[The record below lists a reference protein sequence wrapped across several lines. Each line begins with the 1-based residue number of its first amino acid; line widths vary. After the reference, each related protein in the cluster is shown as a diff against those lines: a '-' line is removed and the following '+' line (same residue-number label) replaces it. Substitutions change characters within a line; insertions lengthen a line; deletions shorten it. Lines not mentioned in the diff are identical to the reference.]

1 MPLPMT
7 TIALEITNP
16 TQNNQI
22 AIPPAPAP
30 GGSLPG
36 TSTTSSSTNNQS
48 ETSNP
53 VDTQVLTESE
63 QPKPPDQPPKTS
75 TAASLSSQLPTTTKS
90 LEIPTTQPNDPSSQP
105 NRPKLTIIK
114 SKTKLGEIST
124 SVEFG
129 VRPGPVTF
137 QSIPDLAPHH
147 CNFHF
152 ECAVCSHTTWIK
164 TISSLVKTPHS
175 ESTLVQYLSGLHDP
189 PESVISKWV
198 KIIAASVEIM
208 SENLYNPRGPERDK
222 DELKIVQGIQVL
234 NYLEKLKNSSS
245 TFDTSDETNSDS
257 QNLVMKRS
265 PTDNVLHQFCNK
277 IIQVFMGYV
286 TFQTHGLSNAPL
298 TPAQRKKRLQM
309 AQSSSQNPSNSLLVA
324 IDANVLSDIA
334 QLKEDWPIWRNL
346 LAFVSK
352 LFQPAFNSANKI
364 VSIRKAPKCHQLA
377 EAITMDFLN
386 HWEDKQPSSPFII
399 PYSSQQISDK

>member
-1 MPLPMT
+1 MT

-16 TQNNQI
+16 TQN
-22 AIPPAPAP
+22 
-30 GGSLPG
+30 S

-105 NRPKLTIIK
+105 NRPKLTIINSLGQDFLK
-114 SKTKLGEIST
+114 PLTKELWNCPDIINFPLLSTFSNKNNTLQPHQFIST
-124 SVEFG
+124 
-129 VRPGPVTF
+129 
-137 QSIPDLAPHH
+137 
-147 CNFHF
+147 
-152 ECAVCSHTTWIK
+152 K
-164 TISSLVKTPHS
+164 VKTPHS

-286 TFQTHGLSNAPL
+286 IFQTHGLSNAPL

-324 IDANVLSDIA
+324 INANVLSDIA
-334 QLKEDWPIWRNL
+334 QLKEDCGKRLQEIQARHN
-346 LAFVSK
+346 
-352 LFQPAFNSANKI
+352 I
-364 VSIRKAPKCHQLA
+364 
-377 EAITMDFLN
+377 
-386 HWEDKQPSSPFII
+386 
-399 PYSSQQISDK
+399 